1 MRLNTIGTH
10 TGYQI
15 FGTFSAVPTS
25 FWRGSLT
32 LIAAPPG
39 VGKTSWALDMVA
51 DAAAQGIPAA
61 IGCYDHTEEELAERL
76 RHQAAGKIFGP
87 HPEDPEDIY
96 DPAVEQMLARAGNAA
111 LLYLNS
117 ETDTLRTFEDMLLHD
132 EGFPADGPALVV
144 LDYIQRAPVINR
156 MGQLITDDTRA
167 GEAAAALK
175 RMALEHGWGVVGISA
190 IEKSSFTPDDLDRLR
205 TNPEQT
211 LATLLGDERLVYEAD
226 RVFVLYRLETLP
238 CGCCY
243 RWTRLTAKN
252 RLGRAGVDE
261 VLFWGQRT
269 LPTQE
274 AQQPASSVSADD
286 PFTGVQQW

>member
-10 TGYQI
+10 TGYQV

-32 LIAAPPG
+32 LVAAPPG

-61 IGCYDHTEEELAERL
+61 IGCYEHTEQELAQRL
-76 RHQAAGKIFGP
+76 RQQAAGKIFGP
-87 HPEDPEDIY
+87 HPEDPNDIY
-96 DPAVEQMLARAGNAA
+96 DPAVERLLARAGNAV
-111 LLYLNS
+111 LLHLS
-117 ETDTLRTFEDMLLHD
+117 SATDTLRTYEDMLLHD

-144 LDYIQRAPVINR
+144 LDYIQRAPVVNR

-190 IEKSSFTPDDLDRLR
+190 MEKTSFTPSDLELLR

-243 RWTRLTAKN
+243 RWARLTAKN
-252 RLGRAGVDE
+252 RLGRTGVDE

-269 LPTQE
+269 LAVQDTR
-274 AQQPASSVSADD
+274 QPASKDTADE
-286 PFTGVQQW
+286 FEGVQRW

>member
-1 MRLNTIGTH
+1 MRLNTIGSH
-10 TGYQI
+10 TSYQI

-61 IGCYDHTEEELAERL
+61 IGCYEHTEQELAERL
-76 RHQAAGKIFGP
+76 RRQAAGKVFGA
-87 HPEDPEDIY
+87 HPEDPNDIY
-96 DPAVEQMLARAGNAA
+96 DPAVERLLAQAGNAV
-111 LLYLNS
+111 LLHLNS
-117 ETDTLRTFEDMLLHD
+117 ETDTLRTYEDMLLHD
-132 EGFPADGPALVV
+132 EGFPADAPALVV
-144 LDYIQRAPVINR
+144 LDYIQRAPVVNR

-190 IEKSSFTPDDLDRLR
+190 MEKTSFTPADLDLLR

-226 RVFVLYRLETLP
+226 RVFVLYRMETLP

-243 RWTRLTAKN
+243 RWARLTAKN
-252 RLGRAGVDE
+252 RLGRTGVDE

-269 LPTQE
+269 LATQS
-274 AQQPASSVSADD
+274 PNASAVSYAHD
-286 PFTGVQQW
+286 PFGGVQRW

>member
-15 FGTFSAVPTS
+15 FGAFSAVPTP

-51 DAAAQGIPAA
+51 DAAAQGVPAA
-61 IGCYDHTEEELAERL
+61 IGCYEHTEQELAERL
-76 RHQAAGKIFGP
+76 RRQAAGKAFGP
-87 HPEDPEDIY
+87 HPEDPNDIHA
-96 DPAVEQMLARAGNAA
+96 PIVERMLARAGNTV
-111 LLYLNS
+111 LLHLDS

-144 LDYIQRAPVINR
+144 LDYIQRAPVVNR

-190 IEKSSFTPDDLDRLR
+190 MEKTSFTPDDLELLR
-205 TNPEQT
+205 ANPEQT

-226 RVFVLYRLETLP
+226 RVFVLYRLETLS

-243 RWTRLTAKN
+243 RWARLTAKN

-269 LPTQE
+269 LATLPSTDAPINE
-274 AQQPASSVSADD
+274 GAQ
-286 PFTGVQQW
+286 

>member
-1 MRLNTIGTH
+1 MRLNTIGSH
-10 TGYQI
+10 TGYEI
-15 FGTFSAVPTS
+15 FGSFSAVPTS
-25 FWRGSLT
+25 FWQGSLT

-51 DAAAQGIPAA
+51 DAAAQGTPAA
-61 IGCYDHTEEELAERL
+61 IGCYEHTEQELAQRL
-76 RHQAAGKIFGP
+76 RQQAAGKIFGP
-87 HPEDPEDIY
+87 HPNDTGDIY
-96 DPAVEQMLARAGNAA
+96 DPAVERLLARAGNAV
-111 LLYLNS
+111 LLHLNS
-117 ETDTLRTFEDMLLHD
+117 ATDTLRTYEDALLHD
-132 EGFPADGPALVV
+132 EGFPANGPALVV

-190 IEKSSFTPDDLDRLR
+190 MEKTSFTPADLELLR

-243 RWTRLTAKN
+243 RWARLTAKN
-252 RLGRAGVDE
+252 RLGRTGMDE

-269 LPTQE
+269 LAVQDTR
-274 AQQPASSVSADD
+274 QPASKDTADE
-286 PFTGVQQW
+286 FEGVQRW